1 MYIYTCVY
9 LRVRVC
15 GRSRTEVQ
23 KMDMN
28 NTRNMKLKNNN
39 LIFSLKKIAVCQGQE
54 EAGQA
59 TQGH

>member
-1 MYIYTCVY
+1 MRVLACVC
-9 LRVRVC
+9 VWKKQD
-15 GRSRTEVQ
+15 RSAKNGYEQ
-23 KMDMN
+23 HK
-28 NTRNMKLKNNN
+28 KYEIKNNN